1 MLGRAPVG
9 ARVSAAVYEL
19 EDYERLA
26 AAVAELRGASSSTS
40 PVNGLANGMP
50 PALDQM

>member
-1 MLGRAPVG
+1 V
-9 ARVSAAVYEL
+9 RVSAQLYNEL

-40 PVNGLANGMP
+40 PVDGLANGMP